1 MKARDQ
7 RVFGYVTRA
16 SRRNSNKGRQ
26 VGMKENVQANK
37 QQATT
42 VDSKALTSSECAHE
56 SAGPTSIRVRHKSE
70 QANSN
75 KGRQAGMKVNVQAS
89 QQQATTVDSKAL
101 TSSECAH
108 ESAGPTSIRVHHKSE
123 QAKQQQA
130 KTGRYEGE
138 RTSEPAISNNRG
150 PKGTDIVRMRS

>member
-70 QANSN
+70 QA
-75 KGRQAGMKVNVQAS
+75 
-89 QQQATTVDSKAL
+89 
-101 TSSECAH
+101 
-108 ESAGPTSIRVHHKSE
+108 
-123 QAKQQQA
+123 KQQQA
-130 KTGRYEGE
+130 KTGGYDGE
-138 RTSEPAISNNRG
+138 QRSEPATSNDRG
-150 PKGTDIVRMRS
+150 LKGTDIVRMHP